1 MRNITAVSVG
11 RSDYHILKSLYEI
24 LSNEKKISLN
34 LIVIGSHLSKNF
46 GYSFKNIEKKLF
58 NKIFKI
64 KLNLEKND
72 EINQN
77 RSVSEIVCKTGIYFN
92 KHKTDLLIVLGDRF
106 EMFAVVIAAMNFRIP
121 IAHIH
126 GGELTLGAI
135 DDSIRHCITKLSHI
149 HFVTHRNYKKRL
161 IQLGENSKNIIISG
175 SLSNDRLANLTFL
188 KKKDLELKYNFK
200 FRKINILVT
209 FHPETLNETYSNKQ
223 IIQLLNALKYFNED
237 YTFLYTSPNND
248 IGSKFIIKKIKDTCI
263 KKDNHYFVKTMEND
277 DYYSMIKNFDI
288 LVGNSSSG
296 IIEAPYF
303 KKPNINIGLR
313 QEGREKAQ
321 SNIDCIAQE
330 KQIIHAIKKSLSN
343 KFRNRIKNMKNP
355 YFKKNSNNIVAKNL
369 KDINLKNLVQ
379 KKFVDRF

>member
-11 RSDYHILKSLYEI
+11 RSDYHILKSLYQI
-24 LSNEKKISLN
+24 LSNERKISLN

-64 KLNLEKND
+64 KLNLDKND

-77 RSVSEIVCKTGIYFN
+77 RSVSEIVYKTGVYFN

-161 IQLGENSKNIIISG
+161 IQLGENSKSIIISG
-175 SLSNDRLANLTFL
+175 SLSNDRLTNLTFL

-355 YFKKNSNNIVAKNL
+355 YFKKFK
-369 KDINLKNLVQ
+369 
-379 KKFVDRF
+379 